1 VIKKLV
7 HELSTMGTRRGQ
19 GFGGNLV
26 TLRFVLVFVC
36 ILIINGLI
44 GSKHIEWTPYVLGSE
59 LILAGVFMIYK
70 WEWTAEFIR
79 VNLLRYPFIHYFLD
93 KNMKIKKRSV
103 LFGGVLMISF
113 GLLLVI
119 FGPNIG
125 TR

>member
-1 VIKKLV
+1 
-7 HELSTMGTRRGQ
+7 M
-19 GFGGNLV
+19 V

-36 ILIINGLI
+36 ILIINCLI